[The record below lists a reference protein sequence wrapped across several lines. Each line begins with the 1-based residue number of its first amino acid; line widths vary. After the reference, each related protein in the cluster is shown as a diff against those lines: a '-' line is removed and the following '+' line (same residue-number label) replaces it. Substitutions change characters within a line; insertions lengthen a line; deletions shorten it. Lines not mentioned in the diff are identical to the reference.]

1 MVRHVDVNYA
11 DDGAVVASVFLFD
24 ELVKIYDFFVLVD
37 VVVAAA
43 TAVIVMAVAVDVD
56 GVDVNVSEAVLFV
69 AVVLA
74 VFAIAAV
81 DVAAFVAAVVP
92 VIPVLTEA
100 VAAVAPLTVSDENA
114 LDRHLCV
121 RSVFDP
127 TSIHDELELLLLF
140 VKIWHTK

>member
-1 MVRHVDVNYA
+1 MLDVLVR
-11 DDGAVVASVFLFD
+11 
-24 ELVKIYDFFVLVD
+24 IYDFFVLVD
-37 VVVAAA
+37 VVAAA
-43 TAVIVMAVAVDVD
+43 TAVFLMALAVAVAVD
-56 GVDVNVSEAVLFV
+56 GVNVYVNVFEIVLFV

-81 DVAAFVAAVVP
+81 DVAAFVSAVVP
-92 VIPVLTEA
+92 VVAVVTVA
-100 VAAVAPLTVSDENA
+100 VAAVALLTVSDENA

-127 TSIHDELELLLLF
+127 TLIHDELELLVLF